1 MRLIYFDG
9 SGNFGDELNR
19 VLWPRLVPDMFDEGD
34 CDGFLGI
41 GTIIGMPTPD
51 CDRLH
56 IFSSGVGYNNLS
68 EWNVARRIWCVR
80 GPLTARLLAT
90 GADSVLTDGAILTP
104 WVVAADAAPPTT
116 AAIGVMP
123 HWESLHYP
131 GWSEACDLAGFQL
144 ISPIG
149 EPENVVRVLRQTRLL
164 ITESLHGAIIAD
176 SYDIPWIPMR
186 TSRNF
191 SVFKWMDW
199 CLSMHVSLA
208 AVMVPPPSPGSL
220 LRFGRLPAGAWGD
233 RITFSPDDAMAEFNT
248 RVDAARIRPVTAPLH
263 RRALGHM
270 RSALTRSGYA
280 ETLLRMS
287 GAYRPERTASYLA
300 QIARTEPVLS
310 REALRS
316 SLRDQMRERLR
327 ELSNVTVREPT
338 A

>member
-9 SGNFGDELNR
+9 SGNFGDELNC

-149 EPENVVRVLRQTRLL
+149 EPENVVRVPAANTPADHRVPARCDHRRQLRH
-164 ITESLHGAIIAD
+164 SMDPHAD
-176 SYDIPWIPMR
+176 QSEFLGVQVDGL
-186 TSRNF
+186 
-191 SVFKWMDW
+191 VLVD
-199 CLSMHVSLA
+199 A
-208 AVMVPPPSPGSL
+208 
-220 LRFGRLPAGAWGD
+220 RLPRSSYGATAVTG
-233 RITFSPDDAMAEFNT
+233 ITIE
-248 RVDAARIRPVTAPLH
+248 VRPVAS
-263 RRALGHM
+263 GGVG
-270 RSALTRSGYA
+270 RSHH
-280 ETLLRMS
+280 LLS
-287 GAYRPERTASYLA
+287 
-300 QIARTEPVLS
+300 
-310 REALRS
+310 
-316 SLRDQMRERLR
+316 
-327 ELSNVTVREPT
+327 
-338 A
+338 